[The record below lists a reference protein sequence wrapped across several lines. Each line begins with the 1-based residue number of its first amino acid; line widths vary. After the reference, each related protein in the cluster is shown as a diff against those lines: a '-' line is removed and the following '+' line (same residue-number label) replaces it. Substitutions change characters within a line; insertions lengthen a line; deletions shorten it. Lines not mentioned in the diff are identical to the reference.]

1 MLNLQQ
7 EWNRVRC
14 FCGKLID
21 WLGWLLGDRIKVGI
35 FLIGLPL
42 ACSFYAVGVLALYT
56 EKTTETPAAVVQS
69 KEISET
75 SGLSPIPSDSW
86 DRQVRAYQLHE
97 GAGSEAQ
104 IEETA
109 EKMEVQS
116 PVVQAV
122 AVALG
127 VVIVLCCLALVFL
140 GCYLLQKMTP
150 PLPPAKPPKPLWCIT
165 LSDGWTFTANRQGD
179 TEIKG
184 IIVNSG
190 HGLLRDLRVHFEL
203 FDDSDVLLGT
213 ASDFIQMLSP
223 EQKWAF
229 VAVASNKQAKWVKP
243 SFYEFY
249 NPQAEEPQVFWWIG
263 FSA

>member
-75 SGLSPIPSDSW
+75 PGLSPAPSDSW
-86 DRQVRAYQLHE
+86 DRQVRAYQLHKGE
-97 GAGSEAQ
+97 GSEAQ

-109 EKMEVQS
+109 EKMEIQLVQS
-116 PVVQAV
+116 PVVQAA
-122 AVALG
+122 AVAL
-127 VVIVLCCLALVFL
+127 VVIIVLCCLALVFL

-150 PLPPAKPPKPLWCIT
+150 PLPPAKPRWCIS
-165 LSDGWTFTANRQGD
+165 LDDGWTFTADNQG

-184 IIVNSG
+184 IITNTGYSSLV
-190 HGLLRDLRVHFEL
+190 RLRVYFEL
-203 FDDSDVLLGT
+203 FDANDILLGT
-213 ASDFIQMLSP
+213 ASDTIRELRPGQR
-223 EQKWAF
+223 WAI
-229 VAVASNKQAKWVKP
+229 VVRAPGKHAAQVKP
-243 SFYEFY
+243 VSYEFH
-249 NPQAEEPQVFWWIG
+249 NPEAGEPQTFWWIG
-263 FSA
+263 FSV

>member
-7 EWNRVRC
+7 EWTGGVYVA
-14 FCGKLID
+14 
-21 WLGWLLGDRIKVGI
+21 VGI

-42 ACSFYAVGVLALYT
+42 TCLFCVVGALASYT
-56 EKTTETPAAVVQS
+56 EKTTETPAAVVQN

-86 DRQVRAYQLHE
+86 GRQVRAYQLHE

-109 EKMEVQS
+109 EKMEVQLVQS

-140 GCYLLQKMTP
+140 GCYLLQKMMP

-190 HGLLRDLRVHFEL
+190 HGLLRDLRIHFEL
-203 FDDSDVLLGT
+203 FDDNDVLLGT
-213 ASDFIQMLSP
+213 TSDFIQRLSP

-229 VAVASNKQAKWVKP
+229 VAVASNKQAKRVKP

-249 NPQAEEPQVFWWIG
+249 DPFEAEEPQVFWWIG
-263 FSA
+263 VSV